1 MRKLLCLFLLV
12 LISCSSI
19 SVEPDDLRTDPVAD
33 HRRRAAVMIGED
45 QDGQYLP
52 TLLEALHSDDVDIV
66 RAQAAISIG
75 ELGVKRPQV
84 YAQLTDSL
92 KNDPSPLVQQDVITA
107 LNKLEYNKA
116 VPVLIEKLRTSPHP
130 DVRAASVSVLE
141 KIGTTEAIT
150 ALKEARDDESVKVR
164 FAAKNAL
171 KNLRDTPAFAQLT
184 PEQQSETAE
193 ERTTWWMVR

>member
-1 MRKLLCLFLLV
+1 
-12 LISCSSI
+12 
-19 SVEPDDLRTDPVAD
+19 
-33 HRRRAAVMIGED
+33 
-45 QDGQYLP
+45 
-52 TLLEALHSDDVDIV
+52 
-66 RAQAAISIG
+66 
-75 ELGVKRPQV
+75 
-84 YAQLTDSL
+84 L

-107 LNKLEYNKA
+107 LNKLEYKKA
-116 VPVLIEKLRTSPHP
+116 APVLIDKLRSSSHP
-130 DVRAASVSVLE
+130 DVRAASVTALE
-141 KIGTTEAIT
+141 QIGTTEAIT